1 MAKIFSNI
9 ARTAPNLAKRY
20 DDSTV
25 TNTLNTFVALRTQG
39 GTNRLFIANTPRTI
53 YNLYTDP
60 STTATPLSRTLTPS
74 VLVTPAT
81 VVRVRRSKFYEAF
94 PIVNANFTALN
105 IPVND
110 TLVEIKPYSQ
120 ANNDEIYSVDTS
132 RMLRDDR
139 ANPLVSGPRDVVRMN
154 RYLSSREGL
163 NFKLNQQI
171 LQAGN
176 TFGQSQGYNPV
187 SVETMVLNYRNATL
201 FNPLERV
208 SRILT
213 SNAITNP
220 ELQGRLQK
228 ETVIDRQSSLR
239 LKFVGGVARPTQ
251 SPILGALN
259 NLLSS
264 TLRNRINDFN
274 IPIPSFARNLV
285 NFSNRTLGTNFSAG
299 SSINIGQ
306 VGRQLD
312 NIAAGAEAIRRGL
325 NTNNSTLEKDQTAYD
340 ALYLNNLWPLMKER
354 DGTVKNFHSERAL
367 YLQRARRAIRKG
379 LDINNINKNT
389 IEYPEDDYRSSATY
403 TEDVRSTGT
412 KTKGGLVTATY
423 IKDQMNLV
431 NGVAGTSDVKQLD
444 GQFEKSDYIKFKIV
458 VPGVFDRGISFR
470 AFIEDINH
478 SSRGQ
483 YDEVRYVGRPERFI
497 TYKGMNRNVTFGM
510 YLIAFSEQELDT
522 IWARANMLNK
532 LTFPIDTAGGFM
544 TPPIAK
550 LTIGN
555 VFVNQAGYVENVDMR
570 LQDIPWDIDKELPQ
584 AIKLN
589 MTFNIIEEG
598 FITQKATNPF
608 APASQLFGDRDI
620 SQRTNQLF
628 TNLDRTGQ
636 SINSVLGNLNIP
648 SPNIS
653 DTTTDLSFPRGTTAQ
668 TGASI
673 AGYLDQ
679 RDLDAQRRAE
689 TRFSEGA
696 ARIVQQQELDRQ
708 AAINN
713 ELQGSAEGGLEQ
725 IFRDLG
731 VIP

>member
-1 MAKIFSNI
+1 M
-9 ARTAPNLAKRY
+9 
-20 DDSTV
+20 
-25 TNTLNTFVALRTQG
+25 
-39 GTNRLFIANTPRTI
+39 
-53 YNLYTDP
+53 
-60 STTATPLSRTLTPS
+60 
-74 VLVTPAT
+74 
-81 VVRVRRSKFYEAF
+81 
-94 PIVNANFTALN
+94 
-105 IPVND
+105 
-110 TLVEIKPYSQ
+110 
-120 ANNDEIYSVDTS
+120 
-132 RMLRDDR
+132 
-139 ANPLVSGPRDVVRMN
+139 
-154 RYLSSREGL
+154 
-163 NFKLNQQI
+163 
-171 LQAGN
+171 
-176 TFGQSQGYNPV
+176 
-187 SVETMVLNYRNATL
+187 
-201 FNPLERV
+201 
-208 SRILT
+208 
-213 SNAITNP
+213 
-220 ELQGRLQK
+220 
-228 ETVIDRQSSLR
+228 
-239 LKFVGGVARPTQ
+239 
-251 SPILGALN
+251 
-259 NLLSS
+259 
-264 TLRNRINDFN
+264 
-274 IPIPSFARNLV
+274 
-285 NFSNRTLGTNFSAG
+285 
-299 SSINIGQ
+299 
-306 VGRQLD
+306 
-312 NIAAGAEAIRRGL
+312 
-325 NTNNSTLEKDQTAYD
+325 
-340 ALYLNNLWPLMKER
+340 
-354 DGTVKNFHSERAL
+354 
-367 YLQRARRAIRKG
+367 
-379 LDINNINKNT
+379 
-389 IEYPEDDYRSSATY
+389 
-403 TEDVRSTGT
+403 
-412 KTKGGLVTATY
+412 
-423 IKDQMNLV
+423 
-431 NGVAGTSDVKQLD
+431 AGTSDVKQLD